1 MQPEQFGFTP
11 MDLFDEELELWKQ
24 RAADSPGFEG
34 TVADAWN
41 SELDVAKLLPFF
53 LRVLCMFGKKAGIS
67 REFPFGVCLAMAPWV
82 CHRVGLD
89 RLALCVFWLLVG
101 FVGFLG
107 GFCGFWLSFFGF
119 VGFVGFVTLASWL
132 CWLLSTLLVWWLCWL
147 VGLVSLV
154 VGFLVSCNNGM
165 WPLVVTTLI

>member
-1 MQPEQFGFTP
+1 

-53 LRVLCMFGKKAGIS
+53 LCVLCMFGKKAGIS

-107 GFCGFWLSFFGF
+107 GFCGFWLSFF
-119 VGFVGFVTLASWL
+119 WL
-132 CWLLSTLLVWWLCWL
+132 CWLRWLCYSCFL
-147 VGLVSLV
+147 ALLAFVHIVGLVALLACWLGQLGRRLL
-154 VGFLVSCNNGM
+154 GFL
-165 WPLVVTTLI
+165 